1 VTGGPDRAPTGAE
14 RAPEHDALRKAST
27 IATDAARIRIVQPNK
42 RLKLAARVDSGMNL
56 FSARRSLSAI
66 R

>member
-27 IATDAARIRIVQPNK
+27 IATDVARMRIVQPNES
-42 RLKLAARVDSGMNL
+42 RLSCGALKKDSLLNL
-56 FSARRSLSAI
+56 RAPPASSAC
-66 R
+66 